1 MNCQLTTDA
10 LLEMDQITNAF
21 PVNRKTE
28 AGSRKRLGVR
38 VRGVRVRVRVRS

>member
-21 PVNRKTE
+21 PVNRETE
-28 AGSRKRLGVR
+28 ADQEKVGS
-38 VRGVRVRVRVRS
+38 